1 MYLYNGFI
9 YKPHQMKYLDKILAS
24 NKTVFSYQD
33 IENLLSLSNRDTIKS
48 FFRRWIKDGVFM
60 SITKWIYA
68 LKKYEKYELATKL
81 KKNSY
86 LSFETVLKKEWIIF
100 QDYGNQ
106 IFLASDNTIAKD
118 IDWVQ
123 YIYLKIKNDILMNP
137 MGIISKWPY
146 MIASRERAICDRV
159 YLSQD
164 YYLDSLDG
172 VDLARLTELSQI
184 YNKRVIVTVQQLISN
199 YAQ

>member
-1 MYLYNGFI
+1 
-9 YKPHQMKYLDKILAS
+9 MKYLDKILTS

-33 IENLLSLSNRDTIKS
+33 IENLLSLSNRETIKS

-68 LKKYEKYELATKL
+68 LKRYDRYELATKL

-86 LSFETVLKKEWIIF
+86 ISFETVLKKEWIIF

-106 IFLASDNTIAKD
+106 IFLASDNTIAKTV
-118 IDWVQ
+118 DWVQ
-123 YIYLKIKNDILMNP
+123 YNYLKLKNSILTNP
-137 MGIISKWPY
+137 MGIISKWNY
-146 MIASRERAICDRV
+146 MIASRERAICDRL
-159 YLSQD
+159 YLSKE

-172 VDLARLTELSQI
+172 VDQGRLTELSQI
-184 YNKRVIVTVQQLISN
+184 YNKRVIRTVQQLISH